1 MQGEAHGRLRS
12 LVELAEV
19 LWVVKNL
26 ASSLGLH
33 SQGSPLVWAE
43 IVLLVEHCSR
53 PDITT
58 RHPWD
63 SQQSNVTRGGDL
75 AV

>member
-1 MQGEAHGRLRS
+1 MQEEAQRRLRS
-12 LVELAEV
+12 LAELAKV

-26 ASSLGLH
+26 ASSLGLR

-43 IVLLVEHCSR
+43 IVLLVEYGR
-53 PDITT
+53 PDITP

-75 AV
+75 AD

>member
-1 MQGEAHGRLRS
+1 MQEEAQGRLRS
-12 LVELAEV
+12 LAELAKV

-26 ASSLGLH
+26 ASSLGLL

-43 IVLLVEHCSR
+43 IVLPVEYGR
-53 PDITT
+53 PDITP

-75 AV
+75 AD